1 MAPGLAGYIA
11 DSSDPQTWD
20 DITSAV
26 LAALAT
32 EFDVATERGGI
43 AAPAGVRKTTW
54 LDTFDWRLHKAGLTL
69 QYVPGR
75 GGSELR
81 LSGTGTNPGSAA
93 DPGQDVTQLVTGW
106 QASRPR
112 LLSAPPGTG

>member
-1 MAPGLAGYIA
+1 MAPGLAGYMA

-20 DITSAV
+20 EITSAA

-32 EFDVATERGGI
+32 EFDVAPEPGGAARPGA

-54 LDTFDWRLHKAGLTL
+54 LNTFDWRLHKAGLTL
-69 QYVPGR
+69 QYAPGR

-81 LSGTGTNPGSAA
+81 LSAAGA
-93 DPGQDVTQLVTGW
+93 DPG
-106 QASRPR
+106 S
-112 LLSAPPGTG
+112 GTDP